1 VELFFGPIGPQPTAR
16 HGKREG
22 NKVILE
28 QLSGNLL
35 QGLVLGAVY
44 GMATMGL
51 SLIFGVLQVVNV
63 GHGAFIMV
71 GAFTALTMFQAMGIP
86 PVFAIPL
93 AMLIGMGLG
102 MIFYYGAVKPLVSP
116 SGTGIRQFTG
126 KTMGYSAAIFVT
138 SMVIMRG
145 LSAAFDL
152 HMALTIFVGII
163 FAYGFLVFIYG
174 GRRTEKAPEL
184 ATLLVTFSFG
194 VLLEEVTKQIFTSEA
209 RGYNWDIGKLDLGF
223 TVLPY
228 TKILAALGSVGI
240 AVLLYLW
247 FNKTRAG
254 MAMRSVVEDDV
265 GARVCGVNVD
275 WEYALSFSLGI
286 GLTVTSGV
294 LLTMFIPVGINPYMG
309 GPYTLKA
316 FVIAVL
322 GGLASPYGAFFGGV
336 VFGLLENGSYTLF
349 ANVEGLEPFAMTR
362 FFSFMMLL
370 VILLIRPTGLLKA
383 K

>member
-1 VELFFGPIGPQPTAR
+1 M
-16 HGKREG
+16 
-22 NKVILE
+22 
-28 QLSGNLL
+28 

-71 GAFTALTMFQAMGIP
+71 GSFTALMMFQTMGIP
-86 PVFAIPL
+86 PLFAIPV
-93 AMLIGMGLG
+93 AMLIGMSLG
-102 MIFYYGAVKPLVSP
+102 MLFYYGSVKPLVSP
-116 SGTGIRQFTG
+116 SGSGI
-126 KTMGYSAAIFVT
+126 KKMSPKVMGMAGGGFVGMLILMWIG
-138 SMVIMRG
+138 SG
-145 LSAAFDL
+145 FFDL
-152 HMALTIFVGII
+152 NIAIYLFLGII
-163 FAYGFLVFIYG
+163 YIYGFLLYIYG
-174 GRRTEKAPEL
+174 GRRQEKAAEL
-184 ATLLVTFSFG
+184 ATLLVTFSLG
-194 VLLEEVTKQIFTSEA
+194 VILEEVVKQMFTSEA
-209 RGYNWDIGKLDLGF
+209 RGYNWNIGKLDIGI

-228 TKILAALGSVGI
+228 PKLLAAFGSLTI
-240 AVLLYLW
+240 AILLYLW

-265 GARVCGVNVD
+265 GARVCGVDVD
-275 WEYALSFSLGI
+275 WQFALSFSLGI

-336 VFGLLENGSYTLF
+336 IFGLMENGSYTLF
-349 ANVEGLEPFAMTR
+349 ANIPGVEPFAMTR
-362 FFSFMMLL
+362 FFSFVMLL
-370 VILLIRPTGLLKA
+370 VILLLRPTGLLRA